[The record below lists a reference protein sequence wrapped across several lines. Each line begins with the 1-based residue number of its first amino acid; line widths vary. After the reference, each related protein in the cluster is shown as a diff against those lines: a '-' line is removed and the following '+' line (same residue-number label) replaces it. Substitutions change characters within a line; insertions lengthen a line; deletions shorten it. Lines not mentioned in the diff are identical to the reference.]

1 MGRETLEIFG
11 LGEERDAL
19 EARLAALERAHQD
32 LLERVRRYERERTE
46 IRTRLQRILAR
57 LGPVGP

>member
-19 EARLAALERAHQD
+19 EARLAALERAHQE

-46 IRTRLQRILAR
+46 IRARLQRILAR
-57 LGPVGP
+57 LGPAGP